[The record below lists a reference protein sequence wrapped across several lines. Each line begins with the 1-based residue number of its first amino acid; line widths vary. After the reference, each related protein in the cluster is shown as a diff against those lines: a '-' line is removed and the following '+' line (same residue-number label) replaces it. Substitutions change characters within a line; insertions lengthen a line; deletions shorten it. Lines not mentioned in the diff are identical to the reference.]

1 MYTRSDMYVGTDDF
15 ADLRLNSNLFV
26 DKSLFIK
33 EFLEDSG
40 KVALI
45 TRPRRW
51 GKSLNMDMLGRFLAI
66 EVDQYGT
73 PIAPAQSLN
82 RKLFLGGEVV
92 HEEEKK
98 QLNPLKIAAQE
109 RLMRVYQGKFP
120 VISLGLKEVRG
131 SSYEEIVQSLKL
143 ALVTVFKKH
152 SYLLQGKMARYD
164 QETFQRYLKQEIS
177 LAETSK
183 GLYFLSEL
191 LYNHFEK
198 PVYIFVDEYDTPINN
213 VYLELQEEPQTFKK
227 ILKLFRGL
235 LGDALKTNPYLQ
247 KGLVTGILRI
257 AKANIFS
264 DLNNLREYTLL
275 DRRLATYYGFT
286 QAEVDGLLAK
296 AAVSV
301 SREQIRHWYN
311 GYTFGGE
318 VIYNPWS
325 IMSCLAKKGKL
336 DHYWID
342 SGGTALID
350 AVLIA
355 DHTQEDLQQLVKGQ
369 SIEQI
374 VEKQIVFDTLESP
387 DGLYSLLLFSG
398 YLKPEVIEPLHDL
411 YRLSVPNYEVKRIY
425 EKRILVWVGQ
435 KLRISS
441 KAYLDLAR
449 LLVKGKPEEFHTG
462 LQAFLTQSTSF
473 YQTGSKMAEVFYNG
487 FMLCLM
493 SLLAAYYR
501 VESEYESGLG
511 RADAVLI
518 PKSSSNPQALILE
531 YKVGKE
537 VEELPDTAKAGL
549 AQLLQKDY
557 AAKVRW
563 EAHVQSIL
571 AVSMAFCGKQV
582 AMEYE
587 VIPKQ

>member
-1 MYTRSDMYVGTDDF
+1 MYTRSGMYVGTDDF

-51 GKSLNMDMLGRFLAI
+51 GKSLNMNMLGRFLAI
-66 EVDQYGT
+66 EVDQHGT
-73 PIAPAQSLN
+73 PIAPEDSLN
-82 RKLFLGGEVV
+82 RKLFAGGEVV
-92 HEEEKK
+92 YEEAPQ
-98 QLNPLKIAAQE
+98 QLAPLNIATQE
-109 RLMRVYQGKFP
+109 RLMRVYQGKSP
-120 VISLGLKEVRG
+120 VISLGLKEVKG
-131 SSYEEIVQSLKL
+131 DSYDKILKNL
-143 ALVTVFKKH
+143 KKALLRLFETHAYLRNNSTITKH
-152 SYLLQGKMARYD
+152 EQNLFDEYL
-164 QETFQRYLKQEIS
+164 QEKS
-177 LAETSK
+177 DETNIQNS
-183 GLYFLSEL
+183 LYFLSKL
-191 LYNHFEK
+191 LYSHFK
-198 PVYIFVDEYDTPINN
+198 NPVYIFIDEYDTPINSA
-213 VYLELQEEPQTFKK
+213 YLQLQQKDPEAFKK
-227 ILKLFRGL
+227 VLELFRGL
-235 LGDALKTNPYLQ
+235 LGAALKSNKCLKQ
-247 KGLVTGILRI
+247 GLVTGILRI

-264 DLNNLREYTLL
+264 DLNNLTEYTLL
-275 DRRLATYYGFT
+275 DDEFAASYGFT
-286 QAEVDGLLAK
+286 QAEVDGLLEQ

-398 YLKPEVIEPLHDL
+398 YLKPEVIEPIHDL

-425 EKRILVWVGQ
+425 E
-435 KLRISS
+435 
-441 KAYLDLAR
+441 
-449 LLVKGKPEEFHTG
+449 
-462 LQAFLTQSTSF
+462 
-473 YQTGSKMAEVFYNG
+473 
-487 FMLCLM
+487 
-493 SLLAAYYR
+493 
-501 VESEYESGLG
+501 
-511 RADAVLI
+511 
-518 PKSSSNPQALILE
+518 
-531 YKVGKE
+531 
-537 VEELPDTAKAGL
+537 
-549 AQLLQKDY
+549 
-557 AAKVRW
+557 
-563 EAHVQSIL
+563 
-571 AVSMAFCGKQV
+571 
-582 AMEYE
+582 
-587 VIPKQ
+587 

>member
-1 MYTRSDMYVGTDDF
+1 MYVGTDDF
-15 ADLRLNSNLFV
+15 AKLLLESQCFV

-40 KVALI
+40 EVALI

-51 GKSLNMDMLGRFLAI
+51 GKSLNMNMLGRFLAI
-66 EVDQYGT
+66 EVDQHGT
-73 PIAPAQSLN
+73 PIAQEDSLN
-82 RKLFLGGEVV
+82 RKLFAGGEVV
-92 HEEEKK
+92 YEEATK
-98 QLNPLKIAAQE
+98 QLAPLKIATQE

-325 IMSCLAKKGKL
+325 IMCCLGNEGEL

-571 AVSMAFCGKQV
+571 AVSLAFCGKQV